1 MANAFQ
7 FPSRTSNLSLIRQDP
22 PTAAAEAAR
31 AEPARAATPEPGA
44 LSAARE
50 LSSRFAAY
58 EESLEKLKR
67 INEEMR
73 LRLAEGRQG

>member
-22 PTAAAEAAR
+22 PAVAAEAPAVEAR
-31 AEPARAATPEPGA
+31 AVAEEPGA
-44 LSAARE
+44 LAAVRE

-73 LRLAEGRQG
+73 LRLAESRQG